1 MYTDGITE
9 AMNVC
14 AEMYSDDRLLNCVY
28 RMKGLSVK
36 EICDGL
42 MESIDD
48 FSRGAPQADDITML
62 AIRYRGD
69 S

>member
-1 MYTDGITE
+1 
-9 AMNVC
+9 
-14 AEMYSDDRLLNCVY
+14 
-28 RMKGLSVK
+28 VK

-69 S
+69 R